1 MKDNSEENELV
12 LQLERIR
19 ELEGS
24 MAELN
29 KTLEAVKQ
37 SEERYRHI
45 VEDQTEFVCRFRPGG
60 IITFANPA
68 LHRLTGQE
76 QESLVGQ
83 SFFSLISSPDREI
96 VESEIASLNVKKNV
110 STTEHR
116 VLMPDCSEH
125 RYQWTIRAVFS
136 KSGRFIEYQSTGR
149 DITNLRET
157 EEALRRSE
165 ESYRN
170 LIENVSDGVYKLN
183 AKGYFTFINPISMQR
198 MGVSEKDYQS
208 CHYLDFV
215 IPEHHEKVGGQF
227 ERVMK
232 GQETQPY
239 ELQYRNREGQLRT
252 VEVKSKPIFK
262 NRKVVGLLGI
272 SRDISIRKQAEEMI
286 LNAKNRLEQM
296 VETRTK
302 ELEDK
307 TEQLGLRTRNLEEM
321 NTALNVLLNK
331 IENDKKELE
340 NNIRAN
346 LQESLFPHL
355 ENLKNSN
362 LGEAQRAC
370 VTVMEETVN
379 TIATPFIK
387 NLRLKHSNLSSKEI
401 QVSSLI
407 KEGRTTKEIAT
418 ILNVSVKDVEF
429 HRYNIRKKLNLTRKK
444 TSLSAY
450 LSQLFDH

>member
-1 MKDNSEENELV
+1 
-12 LQLERIR
+12 
-19 ELEGS
+19 
-24 MAELN
+24 
-29 KTLEAVKQ
+29 
-37 SEERYRHI
+37 
-45 VEDQTEFVCRFRPGG
+45 VEKEV
-60 IITFANPA
+60 
-68 LHRLTGQE
+68 
-76 QESLVGQ
+76 V
-83 SFFSLISSPDREI
+83 
-96 VESEIASLNVKKNV
+96 SLNQDKAA
-110 STTEHR
+110 STIELCTS
-116 VLMPDCSEH
+116 MPDDSMH
-125 RYQWTIRAVFS
+125 WHQWTIRAVFS

-232 GQETQPY
+232 GQEPQPY

-272 SRDISIRKQAEEMI
+272 SRDITIRKQAEEMI

-346 LQESLFPHL
+346 LQEFLFPHL

-370 VTVMEETVN
+370 VAVMEETVN